1 MFQTDRNKVIRRL
14 SGRTEES
21 FTGSSEQAL
30 FAEILFRTLRLDPC
44 AVRLAPALRQL
55 ILSSLRLIPCAT
67 MSRRLAILATFFAC
81 AFLHP
86 VCAAEQL
93 NEEQLEQLAQQY
105 PKLYLPKLIAFTE
118 GKLER
123 VYQARLKASRPEYRA
138 ALQKA
143 QEAWR
148 KFYEADLVVGALDTE
163 GGSGQ
168 AVFAMKRHVYQL
180 RLRIYQLS
188 TDFLQ
193 GWIQIPKVDEPKP
206 R

>member
-1 MFQTDRNKVIRRL
+1 MNQ
-14 SGRTEES
+14 
-21 FTGSSEQAL
+21 
-30 FAEILFRTLRLDPC
+30 
-44 AVRLAPALRQL
+44 
-55 ILSSLRLIPCAT
+55 
-67 MSRRLAILATFFAC
+67 RLAILATFFAC
-81 AFLHP
+81 ALLHAA
-86 VCAAEQL
+86 CAAEHIS
-93 NEEQLEQLAQQY
+93 EEQLEQLAQHS

-118 GKLER
+118 AKLER
-123 VYQARLKASRPEYRA
+123 VYQARLKASGPEYRE
-138 ALQKA
+138 ALQRA

-193 GWIQIPKVDEPKP
+193 GVDPNSES